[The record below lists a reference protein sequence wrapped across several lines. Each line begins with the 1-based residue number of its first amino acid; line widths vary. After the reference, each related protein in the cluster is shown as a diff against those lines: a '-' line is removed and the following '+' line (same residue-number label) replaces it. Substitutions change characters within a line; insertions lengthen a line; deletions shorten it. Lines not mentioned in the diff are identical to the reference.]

1 MLKTSLTLKAPIFIP
16 LPTQLQIKYTP
27 RKCTYSK
34 RQLFCDCETGTQFLT
49 SSFPLQGGQKR
60 VNNSVM
66 GNQCAGA
73 GGLSNHS
80 TKAPTTAERSKG
92 PGEWGGIGTTSIGL
106 DQGAYGRRGISL
118 KSCNI

>member
-1 MLKTSLTLKAPIFIP
+1 
-16 LPTQLQIKYTP
+16 
-27 RKCTYSK
+27 
-34 RQLFCDCETGTQFLT
+34 
-49 SSFPLQGGQKR
+49 
-60 VNNSVM
+60 M

-92 PGEWGGIGTTSIGL
+92 PGEWGGIGTTSIGV

-118 KSCNI
+118 KSCISSLTSDITVAFDSTV